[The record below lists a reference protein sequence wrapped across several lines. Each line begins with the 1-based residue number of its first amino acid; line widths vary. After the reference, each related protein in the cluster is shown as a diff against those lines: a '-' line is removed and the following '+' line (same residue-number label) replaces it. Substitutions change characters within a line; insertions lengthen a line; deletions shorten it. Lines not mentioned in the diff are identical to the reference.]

1 MKVHDSD
8 QGGQF
13 LPLLS
18 RCLMHRA
25 QPGMPL
31 ALPSIPSQWGFWW
44 AMKLAMPAWECWQ
57 RELGSRSPMWQL
69 PPVGKLFNQEN
80 EENLSHRVLE
90 NLSPEIWGFYMI
102 TGRWLRRRKEA
113 KKEQSKTT
121 GKGPLRSRVWW
132 TGSWGWREYGRQDV
146 CACPCGG
153 SWASHY
159 HQALRALHSSLWD
172 GPCPEQPPEDSLP
185 NTSIRGTIPKWFRD
199 CWGHQPDPFGG
210 ILCKQPAH
218 WPLEAPCNWT
228 LCLCTSKTA
237 QEKSQH
243 TQIRIHFANNY
254 YIKQDGKHAF
264 LLSIGKFYLLRVSSL
279 EKKICMSYHFCWI
292 QGSLVDP
299 QSRLGCSNE
308 DQSGPPHSFFKIAS
322 LVAMHYPGCYSLSGR
337 FFDLGVSAFIA
348 VCSLPWN
355 NHLIVWLQLLFPS
368 SGLQVT
374 AAFNPCSALLP
385 PGQVALKHKQSI

>member
-1 MKVHDSD
+1 
-8 QGGQF
+8 
-13 LPLLS
+13 
-18 RCLMHRA
+18 MHRA

-44 AMKLAMPAWECWQ
+44 AMKLAMPAWEWQ

-102 TGRWLRRRKEA
+102 TGRWLRRRKET

-153 SWASHY
+153 LWASQY

-243 TQIRIHFANNY
+243 AQIRIHFANNY

-264 LLSIGKFYLLRVSSL
+264 LLSIGQFYLLRVSSL
-279 EKKICMSYHFCWI
+279 EKNLHVLSF
-292 QGSLVDP
+292 LLDP
-299 QSRLGCSNE
+299 RVSC
-308 DQSGPPHSFFKIAS
+308 GPSIPS
-322 LVAMHYPGCYSLSGR
+322 
-337 FFDLGVSAFIA
+337 
-348 VCSLPWN
+348 
-355 NHLIVWLQLLFPS
+355 WLQQWRPEWTTSFLLQNCLFGCNALSWLLFSLWTLLWFGGFCIYRCVFS
-368 SGLQVT
+368 SLE
-374 AAFNPCSALLP
+374 
-385 PGQVALKHKQSI
+385 